1 MRPMCLVRLA
11 GAMAVTIGCLAAC
24 GAPGETPPIPPG
36 AGLSPEQVAEQSA
49 EGFFEKYVEH
59 TGRVVR
65 RDQGGDTVSEGQAY
79 ALLLAVALRDQER
92 FERVWR
98 WTRDHLQRDDG
109 LFSWRWRN
117 GAVADEQPA
126 ADADLDIARALV
138 LAEKAFDSPKL
149 RKYAARVAKSILRE
163 ETAVVH
169 GQRVL
174 LPGPWADQAAP
185 LMVNASYVS
194 PVATQLLG
202 KATGDPRWEALE
214 AGSRALVEKASRD
227 GLPPDWAILQS
238 DGSLEASSQGPGGRP
253 GFGWDAVRVPIRHAE
268 SCVKED
274 RTLAGNM
281 ASRLE
286 SGDADV
292 LKHPVGWI
300 ARAASYAAADRP
312 DDATRA
318 LAKAADL
325 RKDSPTYYGDAW
337 DALGRYLLLD
347 DRLGGCPPEG

>member
-1 MRPMCLVRLA
+1 VA
-11 GAMAVTIGCLAAC
+11 TATAMAVTMGCLAAC
-24 GAPGETPPIPPG
+24 GIPGDTPSMSPG
-36 AGLSPEQVAEQSA
+36 AGPSPEKLAEQSA
-49 EGFFEKYVEH
+49 QDFFDKYVER

-79 ALLLAVALRDQER
+79 GLLLAVALGDQQR
-92 FERVWR
+92 FDRVWT
-98 WTRDHLQRDDG
+98 WTKNHLQRDDG

-138 LAEKAFDSPKL
+138 LAGKEFDSPKL
-149 RKYAARVAKSILRE
+149 GKYAARVAKSILRE

-185 LMVNASYVS
+185 LMVNVSYVS
-194 PVATQLLG
+194 PVATQLLA
-202 KATGDPRWEALE
+202 KATGDRRWQSLE
-214 AGSRALVEKASRD
+214 AGSRAVVEKASRE
-227 GLPPDWAILQS
+227 GLPPDWAILQP
-238 DGSLEASSQGPGGRP
+238 DGSLEPSSQGPGGKP

-268 SCVKED
+268 SCVEED
-274 RTLAGNM
+274 RTLAGNL

-286 SGDADV
+286 SDDSDV
-292 LKHPVGWI
+292 LKHPVGWV

-312 DDATRA
+312 RDATRA
-318 LAKAADL
+318 LATADDL
-325 RKDSPTYYGDAW
+325 GKDSPTYYGDAW
-337 DALGRYLLLD
+337 DALGRYLLID
-347 DRLGGCPPEG
+347 DRLGGCPPEGQ